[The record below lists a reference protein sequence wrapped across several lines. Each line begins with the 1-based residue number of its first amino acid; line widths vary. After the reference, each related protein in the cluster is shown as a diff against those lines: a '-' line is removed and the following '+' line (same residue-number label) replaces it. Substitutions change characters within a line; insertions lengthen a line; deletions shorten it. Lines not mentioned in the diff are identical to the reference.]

1 MITGPEGLGV
11 FLVARREPRR
21 FCGRGGAAR
30 LGGRSPVDRGS
41 AGERP
46 VADRRWAAAL
56 AQAAG
61 LGMLLAINTGIGGG
75 IGYYLDSRWG
85 TGPWLLLV
93 GSLAGMGLGL
103 YQVVSVLRGLERSEG
118 RGRRQ

>member
-1 MITGPEGLGV
+1 M
-11 FLVARREPRR
+11 
-21 FCGRGGAAR
+21 
-30 LGGRSPVDRGS
+30 
-41 AGERP
+41 
-46 VADRRWAAAL
+46 ADRRWAAAL